1 MSRSRLSKI
10 QIAIMCGLHKRGASL
25 MPVSLPKWQRRSTVD
40 LWRRGLVR
48 IFYEQTLDANPS
60 LQGPFY
66 ALTVVGAR
74 LAQEFLFPAPRGFSG
89 A

>member
-1 MSRSRLSKI
+1 
-10 QIAIMCGLHKRGASL
+10 

-66 ALTVVGAR
+66 ALTMVGAR
-74 LAQEFLFPAPRGFSG
+74 LAQEFLFPAPRGLSG